1 MESDYLMSNANTLLI
16 LSATCLSL
24 HARLSSWNIMI
35 RAVAGSFSAVAADVF
50 SVANDD
56 TGTGTS
62 CPADRPAAH
71 LPHGARSC
79 SSTMFVIVMPVVS
92 SIAAAT
98 APMAAVVLLV
108 RRLILILFGN

>member
-1 MESDYLMSNANTLLI
+1 MESDDLMSNANTLLI

-24 HARLSSWNIMI
+24 HARLFSWNIMI
-35 RAVAGSFSAVAADVF
+35 RAVAGSFSSVAADVF

-62 CPADRPAAH
+62 YPADRPAH
-71 LPHGARSC
+71 LPHGARSS
-79 SSTMFVIVMPVVS
+79 SSTMFVIMMPVVS

-108 RRLILILFGN
+108 RRLI